1 MKRRESPLREPKET
15 QRSPMERKGAQWNAK
30 ATERLHKKHTERHTG
45 KRRKV
50 YKSAVNAPLT
60 AKAAQST
67 RGRIIGGESMMLMVA
82 IFLLFYYK
90 FQCKFASSTET
101 FALWKSPLQ
110 VRSTNTGGGRAFR
123 ASRSLGIR
131 RVSTLSRTAERL
143 SQRLGVGAQR

>member
-1 MKRRESPLREPKET
+1 MVSVDEAKRISIKRAKGKAKEPNGT
-15 QRSPMERKGAQWNAK
+15 QRSPTKRKGAQWNAK
-30 ATERLHKKHTERHTG
+30 ATERLHKKHTEWHTG

-101 FALWKSPLQ
+101 FAL
-110 VRSTNTGGGRAFR
+110 
-123 ASRSLGIR
+123 
-131 RVSTLSRTAERL
+131 
-143 SQRLGVGAQR
+143 